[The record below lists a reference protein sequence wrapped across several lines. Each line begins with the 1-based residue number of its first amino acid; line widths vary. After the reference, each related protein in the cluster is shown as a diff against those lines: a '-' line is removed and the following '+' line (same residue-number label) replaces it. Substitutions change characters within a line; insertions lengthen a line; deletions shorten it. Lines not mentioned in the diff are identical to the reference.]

1 MKRLNAEDIIDLEIF
16 IKRDEKLSEEIKAAR
31 DFKIF
36 SGASDAE
43 KRDEVALIRRWIA
56 CMREKCEGGS
66 AGAAAVFVFRMI
78 AIFLFFAGMLLLG
91 MPLANAFF
99 SGADFGGVINASCF
113 FISCVFVPLV
123 LFLSAL
129 FIAPALGRGV
139 DLFASYLLKK
149 FFGERGG
156 LKALYGANKKWIFLK
171 GAIVAQ
177 FLGLG
182 AACGI
187 FLVQLFRPMFNEYEY
202 GWRTTMPSVIT
213 SKTMARGAKIVAL
226 PWILFTSEG
235 RGYPSF
241 EQIEKSKFLAGEG
254 AKLTA
259 ESCEAWAI
267 FFILASFFYG
277 VVLRGAVLGLSCCKI
292 SRNYYG
298 VDRIKNDGKISEIL
312 RRMRYASR
320 DKSANLP
327 DVSAGEGVDTALLL
341 RSDLAE
347 YAGAILPGVKACL
360 NGTEIEEVRYGYGRE
375 IFSEAVGEKI
385 AGKKNIA
392 LVFLADDYNEET
404 FENIENLVNNY
415 PEKFLSVHLLGR
427 FSKAQ
432 GAFGAP
438 TSTEKSWW
446 ARKINSISS
455 RNVKL
460 F

>member
-1 MKRLNAEDIIDLEIF
+1 MKRLNAEDIIDLEVF
-16 IKRDEKLSEEIKAAR
+16 IKRDENLSEEFKAAR

-43 KRDEVALIRRWIA
+43 KRDEVSLIRRWIM
-56 CMREKCEGGS
+56 CVRENSGGKS
-66 AGAAAVFVFRMI
+66 AGAAAVLIFRII
-78 AIFLFFAGMLLLG
+78 AIALFFAGMFLIG

-99 SGADFGGVINASCF
+99 SGADFGGVINASYF
-113 FISCVFVPLV
+113 FISCVFAPLV
-123 LFLSAL
+123 LFLSAI
-129 FIAPALGRGV
+129 FIAPTLGRGV
-139 DLFASYLLKK
+139 DLLASYLLQK

-156 LKALYGANKKWIFLK
+156 LKALYASNKKWIFLK

-213 SKTMARGAKIVAL
+213 SRAMARGAKIVAL

-235 RGYPSF
+235 KCYPSL
-241 EQIEKSKFLAGEG
+241 EQVEKSKFLAGEG

-277 VVLRGAVLGLSCCKI
+277 VVLRGGVLGFSAYKI
-292 SRNYYG
+292 SRTFG
-298 VDRIKNDGKISEIL
+298 ISRIKNDRKISEIL
-312 RRMRYASR
+312 RRMMYASR
-320 DKSANLP
+320 DKSVNLP
-327 DVSAGEGVDTALLL
+327 DASAGGSLDTALLL

-347 YAGAILPGVKACL
+347 YAGAILPAVKTCL
-360 NGTEIEEVRYGYGRE
+360 NDSEIEEIPYSYGVE
-375 IFSEAVGEKI
+375 IFSGAVGEKI

-392 LVFLADDYNEET
+392 LAFLADDYNEET
-404 FENIENLVNNY
+404 FENIENLVNKY

-427 FSKAQ
+427 FSKAR